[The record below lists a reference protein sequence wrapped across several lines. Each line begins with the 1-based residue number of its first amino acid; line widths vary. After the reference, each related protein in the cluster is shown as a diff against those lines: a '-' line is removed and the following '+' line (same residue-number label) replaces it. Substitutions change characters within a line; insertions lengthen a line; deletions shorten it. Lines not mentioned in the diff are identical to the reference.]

1 MSYRVEKLVIDG
13 HTDTHTQATTIPEGQ
28 NWPRVIIIYKL
39 IPWTDTSCAACKI
52 VERWIP
58 QNSIDDKS
66 TLVQVMAWC
75 RQATS
80 HYLSQCWPR
89 SMSPYGVTRPQ
100 WVNGVYYTQPQ
111 VVPSIYCILCTF
123 QIVFIKVLTL
133 NKWYNF
139 EKTKPYKENMPWSP
153 NKRSNASPSMLADM
167 IVMSSSLLIQ
177 YSRRSK

>member
-1 MSYRVEKLVIDG
+1 MSYRVDKLVIDE

-58 QNSIDDKS
+58 QNSIDDNKS

-111 VVPSIYCILCTF
+111 VARSIHFLYSMHISNCVH
-123 QIVFIKVLTL
+123 QGL
-133 NKWYNF
+133 NTKHVKLFWENKIIDRKQALVTQQ
-139 EKTKPYKENMPWSP
+139 EK
-153 NKRSNASPSMLADM
+153 
-167 IVMSSSLLIQ
+167 
-177 YSRRSK
+177 